1 MDYKISIIIPVY
13 NVENYFHEAIDS
25 ILNQTI
31 GVENLQVIMVDDCST
46 DSSYQIAQDYAKK
59 YDNFIAIR
67 LDERSGV
74 AGKPRNEGLKLA
86 TGKYVMFT
94 DPDDFFTLDAC
105 EIMYN
110 AMEEKQADFINANWR
125 NADEDGTPW
134 EKPIFDLEK
143 YKDFEMSIHD
153 FRDSFFVMNSSMC
166 NKILRRDFI
175 EENNIRCL
183 EGVPFEDTYFTMSAF
198 LAAKKVYYI
207 SDIIYNYR
215 QRYNNVLSVS
225 WNCSREYFKQMN
237 IACRA
242 IYEKFKEWDRI
253 DFYRFLY
260 ARNCTYLLYRFID
273 STLLT
278 DEDRIEILSEMR
290 WYYKLGGTLNV
301 PACQKSLSILIHKIV
316 SGEYKDV
323 IDVCKIIAE
332 VRSYM
337 TKDMKEKM
345 SKPYT
350 EMYNEM
356 MKAKW
361 PLDDNE

>member
-46 DSSYQIAQDYAKK
+46 DRSYEIAKEYADK
-59 YDNFIAIR
+59 YENFIALK
-67 LDERSGV
+67 LDKRSGV
-74 AGKPRNEGLKLA
+74 AGKPRNEGLKVA
-86 TGKYVMFT
+86 TGKYLMFS

-143 YKDFEMSIHD
+143 YKDFEMSILD

-166 NKILRRDFI
+166 NKIFNREFVER
-175 EENNIRCL
+175 NNIRCL
-183 EGVPFEDTYFTMSAF
+183 EGVPAEDAYFTMSSF
-198 LAAKKVYYI
+198 LVAKKVFYI
-207 SDIIYNYR
+207 SDVIYNYR
-215 QRYNNVLSVS
+215 QRNNNSLSVS
-225 WNCSREYFKQMN
+225 WNCSREYFSQINTAYK
-237 IACRA
+237 AL
-242 IYEKFKEWDRI
+242 YEKFLEHDRM
-253 DFYRFLY
+253 DFYRFMY
-260 ARNCTYLLYRFID
+260 ARNLTYMFYKFID

-278 DEDRIEILSEMR
+278 NEERIEILSEMR
-290 WYYKLGGTLNV
+290 WYYKLGDTLNV
-301 PACQKSLSILIHKIV
+301 PACQKSLSILIKKIING
-316 SGEYKDV
+316 SYKDV
-323 IDVCKIIAE
+323 IDICKIIAE

-337 TKDMKEKM
+337 PKEMKEKM

-361 PLDDNE
+361 PID

>member
-1 MDYKISIIIPVY
+1 MEYKISIIIPVY
-13 NVENYFHEAIDS
+13 NVEDYFKAAMDS
-25 ILNQTI
+25 IINQTI
-31 GVENLQVIMVDDCST
+31 GFENLQVVIVDDQST
-46 DSSYQIAQDYAKK
+46 DNSYEIAKEYENK
-59 YDNFIAIR
+59 YDNVVCTR

-74 AGKPRNEGLKLA
+74 AGKPRNIGLTYA
-86 TGKYVMFT
+86 TGKYIMFT

-110 AMEEKQADFINANWR
+110 AMEEKQADMINANWR

-134 EKPIFDLEK
+134 ETPIFDLEK
-143 YKDFEMSIHD
+143 YKNFEMSIHD

-166 NKILRRDFI
+166 NKIFRRDFI
-175 EENNIRCL
+175 EKNNVRCL

-207 SDIIYNYR
+207 QDIIYNYR

-225 WNCSREYFKQMN
+225 WNCSREYFFQMN
-237 IACRA
+237 IACKA
-242 IYEKFKEWDRI
+242 IYDKFAEWDQI
-253 DFYRFLY
+253 AFYRFLY
-260 ARNCTYLLYRFID
+260 ARNLTYLLYRFID

-290 WYYKLGGTLNV
+290 WYYKLGTTLNV
-301 PACQKSLSILIHKIV
+301 PACQKSLSILIDKIIA
-316 SGEYKDV
+316 GEYKDV

-337 TKDMKEKM
+337 PKDIKQKM
-345 SKPYT
+345 SKPYE

-361 PLDDNE
+361 PLDE